1 MQRFSEVFRDFQR
14 FSEVFRGFQRFAE
27 TFRGFEARR
36 KKPPGGFC
44 CGRSFGGMFFPT
56 LLAFLALSG
65 DVVGSFSARFL
76 AKGSQVVYP
85 NPIM

>member
-27 TFRGFEARR
+27 TFRGFEARH

-44 CGRSFGGMFFPT
+44 CGPSFGGMPWPT
-56 LLAFLALSG
+56 LLAIFAQSG
-65 DVVGSFSARFL
+65 DVVDSFSTRFL